1 LPTLSVVNAVDPDSD
16 SLSYDFEIYA
26 GDVLVQSLSGVP
38 QDNSGITSAA
48 PGAALSDNTAYR
60 WRARAYDGDRYGAW
74 MDMATFSIHVP
85 VTTINATIDFDPDT
99 LNKTSNGTWVV
110 VYIEL
115 PVGYSAADIA
125 LSSIRLEGTIPA
137 ETRPSAVG
145 DHDKDGT
152 ADLMVKFKRS
162 EVINL
167 LRAGE
172 KVPVTVTGVVGTT
185 TFEGM
190 DIIRVIP

>member
-1 LPTLSVVNAVDPDSD
+1 
-16 SLSYDFEIYA
+16 
-26 GDVLVQSLSGVP
+26 
-38 QDNSGITSAA
+38 
-48 PGAALSDNTAYR
+48 
-60 WRARAYDGDRYGAW
+60 

-85 VTTINATIDFDPDT
+85 ITTINATIDFDPDT
-99 LNKTSNGTWVV
+99 LNKTSNGAWVV

-125 LSSIRLEGTIPA
+125 LSSIRLEGTVPA
-137 ETRPSAVG
+137 ESRPSVVG

-162 EVINL
+162 EAITL
-167 LRAGE
+167 LLPGE
-172 KVPVTVTGVVGTT
+172 KVPVRVTGMAGATP
-185 TFEGM
+185 FEGV